1 MLKVLTPLTPWE
13 IPPYA
18 SNICLEYWQN
28 QFDNS
33 IDVAMRYNGEYQTI
47 YIEHFAGSIVGE
59 RRNCHVDCQV

>member
-1 MLKVLTPLTPWE
+1 MLNVLTPLTPCE

-33 IDVAMRYNGEYQTI
+33 IDMAMRYNGEYQTI

-59 RRNCHVDCQV
+59 KREWHVDCQV